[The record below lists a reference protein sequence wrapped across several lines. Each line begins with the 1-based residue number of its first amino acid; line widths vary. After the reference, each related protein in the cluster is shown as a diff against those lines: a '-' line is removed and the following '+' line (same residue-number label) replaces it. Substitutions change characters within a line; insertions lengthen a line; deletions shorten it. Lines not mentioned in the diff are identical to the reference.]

1 VPGKEANPII
11 PETQDLLIFWAVV
24 VARFLIPLAI
34 PSYPLPGI
42 TLSLLLDMVDQT
54 IFQQFTYLPVEDY
67 QSYDKA
73 LDIYYLAITYLST
86 LRNWSNF
93 FAFEAGRFL
102 FYYRLIGVAVF
113 EITHLRLLLLIFPN
127 VFEYFF
133 IFYEI
138 VRLKWDPKV
147 LTKDKLITT
156 VAFIWVFV
164 KLPQEYW
171 IHIAQMD
178 TTDWV
183 RANPSNMIIL
193 IAWAALLIFLAWW
206 LLRDLPPMRPGLIV
220 AASYRHFPF
229 YSLHARKIRDN
240 YTSQKFFDDFL
251 HYELLEKL
259 VLVSLLSIIFAQ
271 ILPEARASS
280 LQVAIGLSVLI
291 IINTELSQWF
301 ARRGTRWTSIVREFI
316 VMSAV
321 NFGIVLA
328 YDFLITRFDGSIN
341 LLDTLFFILLLTLN
355 VTLYDR
361 YRRWQIW
368 SQAGTVVFAG
378 RG

>member
-1 VPGKEANPII
+1 M
-11 PETQDLLIFWAVV
+11 PETSDLFIFWAVV
-24 VARFLIPLAI
+24 TARFLIPLTI
-34 PSYPLPGI
+34 PGYPLPGI
-42 TLSLLLDMVDQT
+42 ILSLVLDMVDQT
-54 IFQQFTYLPVEDY
+54 LFQEFTNLPLEGY
-67 QSYDKA
+67 QDYDKA

-102 FYYRLIGVAVF
+102 FYFRLIGVAIF

-133 IFYEI
+133 IFYEL

-147 LTKDKLITT
+147 LTKEKLITT
-156 VAFIWVFV
+156 VAFIWVFI

-171 IHIAQMD
+171 LHIARMD

-183 RANPSNMIIL
+183 RANPSNVTIL
-193 IAWAALLIFLAWW
+193 IGWAALLIFLGWW

-229 YSLHARKIRDN
+229 YSLRAKKIRDN
-240 YTSQKFFDDFL
+240 YTSLRFFDDFL
-251 HYELLEKL
+251 HYELFEKI
-259 VLVSLLSIIFAQ
+259 VLISLLSIIFAQ
-271 ILPEARASS
+271 ILPEVRASS
-280 LQVAIGLSVLI
+280 LQVAIGITVLI

-301 ARRGTRWTSIVREFI
+301 ARRGTRWKSIIREFI
-316 VMSAV
+316 VMAAV

-328 YDFLITRFDGSIN
+328 YDFLIARFAGSIS
-341 LLDTLFFILLLTLN
+341 LPDTLFFILLLTLN
-355 VTLYDR
+355 VILYDR

-368 SQAGTVVFAG
+368 NQAETVVFAG
-378 RG
+378 LGVKK

>member
-1 VPGKEANPII
+1 M
-11 PETQDLLIFWAVV
+11 PETSDLFIFWAVV
-24 VARFLIPLAI
+24 AARFLIPLTI

-42 TLSLLLDMVDQT
+42 ILSLVLDMVDQT
-54 IFQQFTYLPVEDY
+54 LFQEFTNLPLVDY
-67 QSYDKA
+67 QEYDKA

-102 FYYRLIGVAVF
+102 FYYRLIGVAIF
-113 EITHLRLLLLIFPN
+113 EITHLRLLLLIFSN

-133 IFYEI
+133 IFYEL

-147 LTKDKLITT
+147 LTKDRLITAT
-156 VAFIWVFV
+156 AFIWIFA

-178 TTDWV
+178 TTDWIQ
-183 RANPSNMIIL
+183 ANPSNVIIL
-193 IAWAALLIFLAWW
+193 IAWAALLIFLGWW
-206 LLRDLPPMRPGLIV
+206 LLRDLPPMRPGLIF
-220 AASYRHFPF
+220 AASYKQFSF
-229 YSLHARKIRDN
+229 YSLHARNIRDN
-240 YTSQKFFDDFL
+240 YTSQRFFDDFL
-251 HYELLEKL
+251 HYELFEKI
-259 VLVSLLSIIFAQ
+259 VLVSLLSTIFAQ
-271 ILPEARASS
+271 ILPEVRASS
-280 LQVAIGLSVLI
+280 FQVAIGLSILI

-301 ARRGTRWTSIVREFI
+301 ARRGTHWKSIIQEFI

-341 LLDTLFFILLLTLN
+341 LFDTLFFILLLTLN

-368 SQAGTVVFAG
+368 NQAETDVFADQNKQIEDAD
-378 RG
+378 